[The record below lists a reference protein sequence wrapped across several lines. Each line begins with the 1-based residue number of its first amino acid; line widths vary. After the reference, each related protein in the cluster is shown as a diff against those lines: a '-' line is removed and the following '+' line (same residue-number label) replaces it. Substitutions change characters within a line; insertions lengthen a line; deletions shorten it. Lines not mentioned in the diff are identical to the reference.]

1 MLGLRPAET
10 ENGDYDYE
18 QDYDYEVLKSVCSVE
33 SIMFSADSN
42 VIPAKA
48 GIQNTSI
55 AEVRYVY
62 RNHRTHGHH
71 QENRS

>member
-33 SIMFSADSN
+33 SIMF
-42 VIPAKA
+42 
-48 GIQNTSI
+48 
-55 AEVRYVY
+55 
-62 RNHRTHGHH
+62 
-71 QENRS
+71 